1 MVKRNKKSNVSI
13 VHLMLISCISIVL
26 VLAFI
31 IGKIIGIVDPRFLD
45 AVRDN
50 ILYILLI
57 SGISFGIGILVYF
70 ALIRRLIKP
79 LDALVE
85 ISEGFE
91 KGDFSQRAIVVRD
104 DEIGKLTNSFNT
116 LADKIYDLVNNLE
129 EKVKLRTLEFEKA
142 NEDMLDNR
150 NQLRLILDSTGE
162 GIYGMDIE
170 GKCTF
175 CNTSSLEILGYSH
188 YSELVGK
195 NMHAQI
201 HHTKRDGEIMPIE
214 ECRIL
219 RAIIEGTH
227 FHADDEVFWRK
238 DGTCFDVEYHDY

>member
-1 MVKRNKKSNVSI
+1 M
-13 VHLMLISCISIVL
+13 
-26 VLAFI
+26 
-31 IGKIIGIVDPRFLD
+31 
-45 AVRDN
+45 
-50 ILYILLI
+50 
-57 SGISFGIGILVYF
+57 
-70 ALIRRLIKP
+70 
-79 LDALVE
+79 
-85 ISEGFE
+85 
-91 KGDFSQRAIVVRD
+91 
-104 DEIGKLTNSFNT
+104 
-116 LADKIYDLVNNLE
+116 
-129 EKVKLRTLEFEKA
+129 
-142 NEDMLDNR
+142 
-150 NQLRLILDSTGE
+150 DSTGE

-238 DGTCFDVEYHDY
+238 DGTCFDVEYHVYPQMKDGQIIGAVVTFSDITESKLIKERIDYLSFHDPVTGVYNRRFFENEAKCQRHLKSFNKYYLIVLGKIEEE